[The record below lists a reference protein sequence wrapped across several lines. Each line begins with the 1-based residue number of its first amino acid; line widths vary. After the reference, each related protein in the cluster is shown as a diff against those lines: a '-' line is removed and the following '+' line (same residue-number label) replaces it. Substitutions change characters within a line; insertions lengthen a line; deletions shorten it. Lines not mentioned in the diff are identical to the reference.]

1 MRVTQFERA
10 KSSNEI
16 ERVKTATDAL
26 EKLVQSPEFR
36 DRLERSRSSTEL
48 HEFIK
53 QRSRSSAELVLQ
65 PAAEESHSEV
75 GAAAA
80 AAAPAEGQQPESAAA
95 DIGGEEPAALP
106 EVVAE
111 QQPAPE
117 VQTEEQPVVLQAEE
131 QPVEVGA
138 EDQPTVLQVG
148 GEPVTTEGEQPQP
161 AVDQE
166 TGEGIAVA
174 PGNHS
179 DYPFVSRWTY

>member
-1 MRVTQFERA
+1 M
-10 KSSNEI
+10 
-16 ERVKTATDAL
+16 KTATDAL

-75 GAAAA
+75 GVAA
-80 AAAPAEGQQPESAAA
+80 AAAPAGGQQPESAAA

-117 VQTEEQPVVLQAEE
+117 VQTGEQPVVLQTEE

-148 GEPVTTEGEQPQP
+148 GEPVTTEGEQPPP

-174 PGNHS
+174 PGNFLITLLIRSFRDGHLE
-179 DYPFVSRWTY
+179 Y